1 MMVKLAPFLATIL
14 CLWFGKFAM
23 PVPGK
28 VEELG
33 ALSGGGL
40 INGCSSMLLIISAI
54 FFIQNKEKKKEKT
67 IKYRI
72 KGVIFPKPKWKAS
85 CLRRSTALL
94 VRKQIKF
101 FFFFLVASLQSMKY
115 QIRKYQGFYFKSS
128 VCCGVVMIA
137 G

>member
-1 MMVKLAPFLATIL
+1 
-14 CLWFGKFAM
+14 M

-33 ALSGGGL
+33 ALSGGGP
-40 INGCSSMLLIISAI
+40 INGCSSILLIISAI
-54 FFIQNKEKKKEKT
+54 FFFIQNKVKKKEKT

-72 KGVIFPKPKWKAS
+72 KEVIFPKPKWKAS

-101 FFFFLVASLQSMKY
+101 FFSFFLVASLQSMEY
-115 QIRKYQGFYFKSS
+115 QIGKYQGFYFKSS
-128 VCCGVVMIA
+128 VCCGAVMIV